1 MLKLWLIAAFM
12 FTPLAFGQDHGMR
25 FTPAQITVKQGEIV
39 RLEPVNKGQVM
50 HEMVLGTLD
59 DLKKHGTSRPG

>member
-1 MLKLWLIAAFM
+1 MKLWLIAAFM
-12 FTPLAFGQDHGMR
+12 FAPLAFAQDHGMR